1 MTHDASLPT
10 RVWRFWLPLLF
21 QVLLILALPAQ
32 AIYTRL
38 AGKTVILQTVPVD
51 PYELLRGYFQTL
63 RYDISLQENLRK
75 VPGWEEL
82 PKQSGNSKEPSF
94 IQPGTRVYV
103 ILQAPQ
109 PRKASTQTPTSN
121 LPQAWKPV
129 AISTELS
136 SQLPEDRVALSG
148 IAQHGFIEY
157 GLETYYIPEDQREQ
171 INDDLQAARSD
182 ESTESP
188 QFLEPTNPN
197 ARRRKPPVVMEIKVD
212 ERGESVPISLWARMG
227 QGEKQRVRNYR
238 F

>member
-21 QVLLILALPAQ
+21 QVVLILAVPAQ
-32 AIYTRL
+32 AVYTRL
-38 AGKTVILQTVPVD
+38 TGRTVILQTVPVD

-75 VPGWEEL
+75 LPGWKEL
-82 PKQSGNSKEPSF
+82 PKQSANDKEPSF
-94 IQPGTRVYV
+94 IQTGTRVYV
-103 ILQAPQ
+103 ILQAPK
-109 PRKASTQTPTSN
+109 PRKSSTQTPTSK
-121 LPQAWKPV
+121 LPRAWKPV
-129 AISTELS
+129 AISTELP
-136 SQLPEDRVALSG
+136 SQLPENRVALSG

-171 INDDLQAARSD
+171 INDDLRAARSD

-188 QFLEPTNPN
+188 QLLQPTSPISE
-197 ARRRKPPVVMEIKVD
+197 RRKPPVRMEIKVD
-212 ERGESVPISLWARMG
+212 DRGESVPISLWARMG
-227 QGEKQRVRNYR
+227 KGSKQRVRNYQ